1 MYKTNSS
8 RGASLF
14 SAAWNEWILIA
25 KKNSGNIYSSSLTFF
40 IDMVKGE
47 IMTMKFHSTSIVYI
61 VSYPLRVL
69 LRREKEKKKEQQR
82 SIITT
87 HWDLYFGMFWFWHE
101 KSVKR
106 KIAVGLMVQ
115 LWFVTSI
122 SRNFSWNWFHE
133 KSQCVYIQ

>member
-40 IDMVKGE
+40 YWYGKRGNNDNE
-47 IMTMKFHSTSIVYI
+47 IPHTSIVYI

-87 HWDLYFGMFWFWHE
+87 HWDLYFGMFRFWHE
-101 KSVKR
+101 KFVKR
-106 KIAVGLMVQ
+106 KIAVRLMVQ
-115 LWFVTSI
+115 LWFVISI